1 MFEEMG
7 KTEMDAHI
15 ASIHMMAQEGNY
27 FVRRFAEMVLSH
39 IRIEIVHF
47 LSFRQSIEQMGYIME
62 NGGIIS
68 EELNR
73 LRQLE
78 KDVGKVLKED

>member
-7 KTEMDAHI
+7 KIEMDAHI
-15 ASIHMMAQEGNY
+15 ASIHTMAQEGNH
-27 FVRRFAEMVLSH
+27 FERRFAEMVLSH

-47 LSFRQSIEQMGYIME
+47 LSFRQSIEQTGYIME
-62 NGGIIS
+62 NNGIIS